1 MTDQHDETAESG
13 VDPNTEDPSN
23 DDGSDLDMP
32 SDMLPAGYVA
42 LIGRPNVGKSTL
54 MNRVLG
60 VKLAITT
67 SKPQTTRN
75 RILGVRTFP
84 EKGQICFVDTP
95 GMHVSSKTLNRR
107 IVAQAEAA
115 MKEVDLV
122 CHVVD
127 AAAFAGAARR
137 GEEDEMWREEEF
149 VLDRLEGLE
158 CPKLLVLNK
167 ADVVRPK
174 ELMLPMLERF
184 SELGYA
190 DLVPLSAK
198 TGDNVEPFVDV
209 LLDNLPDHGLL
220 FPEDMLT
227 DKAER
232 FIAAEFVREALMD
245 QTRKEIPYSVAVEV
259 ERFQDAESGDHLEI
273 GVVIHVERSSQ
284 KGIIIGQGGERIKA
298 VGTSARRQLERFF
311 GRKVFLET
319 FVRVEEEWSENPRAL
334 NRFGYE

>member
-1 MTDQHDETAESG
+1 MGDEIDELMVEEG
-13 VDPNTEDPSN
+13 
-23 DDGSDLDMP
+23 G
-32 SDMLPAGYVA
+32 LPAGYVA
-42 LIGRPNVGKSTL
+42 LVGRPNVGKSTL

-95 GMHVSSKTLNRR
+95 GMHVSQKRLNSRMQR
-107 IVAQAEAA
+107 QAEESL
-115 MKEVDLV
+115 KEVDLV

-127 AAAFAGAARR
+127 AAAFAGAAKR
-137 GEEDEMWREEEF
+137 GEEEEMWEAEQF
-149 VLDRLEGLE
+149 VFDRLQETDSA
-158 CPKLLVLNK
+158 KLLVLNK
-167 ADVVRPK
+167 VDVVKPK
-174 ELMLPMLERF
+174 QLLLPMLERF
-184 SELGYA
+184 GEEGDYL
-190 DLVPLSAK
+190 DMVPLSAK
-198 TGDNVEPFVDV
+198 TGDNVDPFVDAV
-209 LLDNLPDHGLL
+209 LEHLPKIGLL

-232 FIAAEFVREALMD
+232 FIAAEFVREALME

-259 ERFQDAESGDHLEI
+259 ERFQEAEEGDHLEI
-273 GVVIHVERSSQ
+273 SVVIHVERSSQ
-284 KGIIIGQGGERIKA
+284 KGIVIGHGGERIKNI
-298 VGTSARRQLERFF
+298 GIQSRKELERFF

-319 FVRVEEEWSENPRAL
+319 FVRVEDEWSENPRAL